1 MYTRTHTYDIYMYM
15 RINTKIIYKNRN
27 NFNFL
32 KMNKVYDNL
41 QIIELNSPKQ
51 ILTNN
56 NNNINYLRL
65 LKLLK

>member
-1 MYTRTHTYDIYMYM
+1 MIYICIC
-15 RINTKIIYKNRN
+15 INKKIINKNRN

-56 NNNINYLRL
+56 NNNISYFRL

>member
-1 MYTRTHTYDIYMYM
+1 MIYICIC
-15 RINTKIIYKNRN
+15 INTKIINKNRN

-56 NNNINYLRL
+56 NNNNNNINYFRL